1 MWCYRRYAGDKTMKT
16 HKEFI
21 EEIKESQKLENR
33 TKDALNVEIKG
44 CGNEFVLEGEDFIC
58 GDEIELDNTKSG
70 CGYLLCQKCQ
80 IKHDA
85 LNVDGEVKG

>member
-85 LNVDGEVKG
+85 LHENTGVNK

>member
-70 CGYLLCQKCQ
+70 CGYLLCQ

-85 LNVDGEVKG
+85 LHENTGVNK